1 MRFEDPA
8 ISKEVF
14 NNVLILKES
23 HHTEKASSSSS
34 SRYLCPGR
42 EFPSLALNTVIY

>member
-14 NNVLILKES
+14 NNVLVLKES

-34 SRYLCPGR
+34 KYLCPGR

>member
-1 MRFEDPA
+1 MRFEDSA

-23 HHTEKASSSSS
+23 HHTEKASSST
-34 SRYLCPGR
+34 YLCPGR